1 MPGYRPDGNCRAF
14 MVDVEGERVVAA
26 SCIRKP
32 CAGMVVKTD
41 TERAR
46 KSREMV
52 FELLASNMRPVA
64 DSPDQQAMFW
74 QWAGSMGISGDR
86 YSSKFLADD
95 VPPEFDITNPAIAV
109 NLDACITCGAW

>member
-1 MPGYRPDGNCRAF
+1 MPGYLPDGNCRAC
-14 MVDVEGERVVAA
+14 MVDVEGERVLAA

-32 CAGMVVKTD
+32 SAGMVVKTD

-46 KSREMV
+46 KSREIV

-95 VPPEFDITNPAIAV
+95 VPP
-109 NLDACITCGAW
+109 DARSDGPVDLRHLR